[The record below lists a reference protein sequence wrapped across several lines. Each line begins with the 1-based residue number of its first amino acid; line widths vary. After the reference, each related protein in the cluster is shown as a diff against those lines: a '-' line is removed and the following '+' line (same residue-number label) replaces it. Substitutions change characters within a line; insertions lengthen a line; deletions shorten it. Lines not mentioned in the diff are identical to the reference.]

1 MWLGPALAAPV
12 LSGAPSAP
20 LWQQDMGPCGHGA
33 LRPLCS
39 APYLVQQAVLCIAA
53 GFALTFCTSLGS
65 GVPWEEA
72 AVTGTVQWGRCPSP
86 GLAAGLC
93 GQAGE
98 VWRWE
103 PGRLQLHN
111 ELFPNAVP
119 QVVLRKS
126 RAAAICSEPE
136 PWHRAGALLSSSCY
150 VSMYRAVPG
159 EGGLCSSAD
168 PFLVSLRKTAALALS
183 RLAVSLWKYLL
194 IKAGS

>member
-1 MWLGPALAAPV
+1 MHCCWLCAHFLY
-12 LSGAPSAP
+12 
-20 LWQQDMGPCGHGA
+20 Q
-33 LRPLCS
+33 
-39 APYLVQQAVLCIAA
+39 
-53 GFALTFCTSLGS
+53 S
-65 GVPWEEA
+65 GVRCA
-72 AVTGTVQWGRCPSP
+72 LGRSSSDGDGAVGTVPEPWAGSRAVWAGWGGVVVGAWQP
-86 GLAAGLC
+86 
-93 GQAGE
+93 
-98 VWRWE
+98 W
-103 PGRLQLHN
+103 QLHH

-150 VSMYRAVPG
+150 VSTYRAVPG